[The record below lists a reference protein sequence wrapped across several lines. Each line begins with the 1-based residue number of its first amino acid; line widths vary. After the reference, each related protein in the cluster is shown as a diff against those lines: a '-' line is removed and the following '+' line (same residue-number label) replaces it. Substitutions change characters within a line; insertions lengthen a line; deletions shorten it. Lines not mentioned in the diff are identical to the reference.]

1 MRIVHFSDTHLG
13 FQTYRAIDPATGL
26 NQREA
31 DVYDAFRQAVDLIL
45 ELKPDAALH
54 SGDLFNSVR
63 PTNQAL
69 TVAFEQLR
77 RLGEAGIPLVVISG
91 NHSLPRVRGTASV
104 FRLFDLPEFP
114 LIHPVYRSEYETIQ
128 LGELMVHAVPQCQT
142 DEDLHAQLEL
152 AKPDPSSPYNVLM
165 LHAAVAGV
173 PEFSMGEFSEQVVP
187 EKYLKPDYDY
197 IALGHYHRKT
207 GVRPNAYYAGATERL
222 TFGEV
227 GQEKGIL
234 EVDLVTKQIAWHQLK
249 LRPMLDLTTIDA
261 SGLDADAIQAAIEAA
276 VTDSAGSIARLSVDN
291 ISAEIQNGLDFNRL
305 KDLTKQ
311 AIHLDIRYSRAEE
324 TEANIAG
331 PAVIGALNEELRDWL
346 RARPAGKASDQAL
359 QLGLE
364 YLDRAARERS

>member
-69 TVAFEQLR
+69 TVAFEQLT
-77 RLGEAGIPLVVISG
+77 RLGAAGIPLVVISG

-114 LIHPVYRSEYETIQ
+114 LIHPVYKSAYEKIR
-128 LGELMVHAVPQCQT
+128 LGDLMVHAVPQCQT
-142 DEDLHAQLEL
+142 DEDLHTQLEL
-152 AKPDPSSPYNVLM
+152 AAPDSSAPYNVLM

-187 EKYLKPDYDY
+187 EQYLRPDYDY
-197 IALGHYHRKT
+197 IALGHYHRKS

-227 GQEKGIL
+227 DQEKGIL
-234 EVDLVTKQIAWHQLK
+234 EVDLATKAIKFHQLK
-249 LRPMLDLTTIDA
+249 LRPMRDLPHVDA
-261 SGLDADAIQAAIEAA
+261 TGLDAEALQAAIESTIGNA
-276 VTDSAGSIARLSVDN
+276 DGSIARLTVEN
-291 ISAEIQNGLDFNRL
+291 ISPETQNALDFNRL
-305 KDLTKQ
+305 KDLTKL
-311 AIHLDIRYSRAEE
+311 ATHLEIRYNRAEDAAVE
-324 TEANIAG
+324 TINVA
-331 PAVIGALNEELRDWL
+331 PIGSLSEELRDYL
-346 RARPAGKASDQAL
+346 RERPAGKNTDKVL

-364 YLDRAARERS
+364 YLDRAARERQ